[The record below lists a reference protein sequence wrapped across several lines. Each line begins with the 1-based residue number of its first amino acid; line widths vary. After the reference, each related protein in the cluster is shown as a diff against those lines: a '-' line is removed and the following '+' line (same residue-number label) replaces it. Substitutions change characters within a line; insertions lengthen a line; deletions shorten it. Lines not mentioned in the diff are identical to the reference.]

1 MATRYVVNADVHL
14 VDREGR
20 RRFFQR
26 SRRRGD
32 GTFGYAPEEITGLSR
47 DQLRRFRKVE
57 ISGDVVEQATA
68 APGELRSLPV
78 HECETCGNDFKS
90 AAALGSHRRVHD
102 EEE

>member
-26 SRRRGD
+26 SRRRND

-47 DQLRRFRKVE
+47 DQLRRFRRVE
-57 ISGDVVEQATA
+57 ISGMVEQATA
-68 APGELRSLPV
+68 APGELRTLS
-78 HECETCGNDFKS
+78 HECEGCGRGFKS